1 MLLNPQF
8 FRFGQIKAKAKLK
21 IDQKCLWRFITCYYY
36 LLLYNN
42 VNNLKLFRHLC
53 HHLALR
59 LSNIVLYLLV
69 AAAATLAL
77 LVVG

>member
-1 MLLNPQF
+1 MFVAIYHML
-8 FRFGQIKAKAKLK
+8 
-21 IDQKCLWRFITCYYY
+21 YYY
-36 LLLYNN
+36 LLLYN

-69 AAAATLAL
+69 AAAATL